1 MKIDIKD
8 SLLVEHDGVR
18 VELETDTEGNTTG
31 TFQIVTNNQS
41 ITGIP
46 VAQLASIQVAL
57 ATANDC
63 MHKMGMIE

>member
-46 VAQLASIQVAL
+46 IENLERIQNALSIAKVG
-57 ATANDC
+57 
-63 MHKMGMIE
+63 MRKMGVI